1 MESDPCCMS
10 LMNVLVNY
18 AGYIGTRK
26 YSDVELACY
35 EFFRIGD
42 WAVRNVMIINITKT
56 KELVFMQKSQGGP
69 CLFH

>member
-1 MESDPCCMS
+1 MS
-10 LMNVLVNY
+10 WLIMLVILVPEN
-18 AGYIGTRK
+18 
-26 YSDVELACY
+26 SDVELACY